1 MTYCL
6 SFTVNDKSLEKPVLK
21 GRTEKLSTHTRSRSC
36 TWASYLAW
44 NQNGFRGR
52 KIIALNR
59 NSSDAF
65 TSEGESKV
73 VHAACVSSQISCS
86 GIYFDIF

>member
-1 MTYCL
+1 M
-6 SFTVNDKSLEKPVLK
+6 NDKSLEKPVLE
-21 GRTEKLSTHTRSRSC
+21 GRTEKLSTHTRSC
-36 TWASYLAW
+36 TWASYLAR

-52 KIIALNR
+52 LEKIIALNR

-73 VHAACVSSQISCS
+73 VHAACVSSLISCS